1 MATTSNHLI
10 VWEKWQDPFL
20 PDNFIGEP
28 DSVYEE
34 DSEEYEE
41 QDPEPEAHGGT
52 FKTTMILTPMGMLPY
67 TEKTACSAIFKFWVG
82 HTNFSITNS
91 IETIINTAKGV
102 ETLDIFTRY
111 RFRIA
116 VGKAFKDS
124 DIMNYINNKTY
135 EHLLNEQKDL

>member
-10 VWEKWQDPFL
+10 VWEKCQDPFL

-28 DSVYEE
+28 DSAYEE
-34 DSEEYEE
+34 DREEYEE
-41 QDPEPEAHGGT
+41 QDPEAHSGT

-135 EHLLNEQKDL
+135 EHLLNEQKDI